1 MPAMANLPA
10 LPRTAEALP
19 PHAEREI
26 ARRRREGED
35 PTIAPKVVLE
45 TPMWLDPR
53 VAARRSRLTREFRD
67 LWHGAPIVNSLD
79 VANPLPAEG
88 QGSRSQHG
96 LLRYLDLDVIMALS
110 KAWVESGAGE
120 GAVEVEQIRI
130 FEWMGYQN
138 LLTAPYSELRASL
151 QRLKWTSIAVGEAG
165 GRPVPF
171 KLIEGFSEEKEDGR
185 GSPKLL
191 KARLDPIWCNA
202 LRTVHDWQAVDLQ
215 AYAKLAREHRRMGL
229 ARVIYLY
236 LVSHRNASDEFHVPL
251 YSLRDR
257 YAQRRFLP
265 GPEKDAGQVAGRS
278 VLRRSDP
285 MDDEELLK
293 RALKTLHETGVCELA
308 PVSAAR
314 LSDAS
319 LRGRFVRPREPMV
332 LVTQQRFISPG
343 LWDGKPRVLGSPALP
358 APEAAAP
365 PSTPSPVAGTAAARA
380 HPGTGVGDP
389 AQPGAAR
396 GQVGVPQGP
405 VRIRLGTA
413 AALAP
418 HGRGLLA
425 AQGGGPGG
433 AAGGVVRRQAA
444 RQRAGSLRRPAAAG
458 VGLAAPGLAG
468 AAGLQEGKAV
478 WAGAKQQ
485 FDKTL
490 IRKSSQYPT
499 SHRKAQRF
507 RDHIPLGTVPSR
519 RTRMVGTV
527 DCGHKLPFLDGGG
540 ERDGGG
546 WFHRS
551 KRTVGDPE

>member
-10 LPRTAEALP
+10 LPRTAAALP
-19 PHAEREI
+19 PHAEREM

-79 VANPLPAEG
+79 VANPLPPEG
-88 QGSRSQHG
+88 EGSRSQHG

-110 KAWVESGAGE
+110 KAWVESGGGE
-120 GAVEVEQIRI
+120 GSVEVEQIRI

-265 GPEKDAGQVAGRS
+265 GPEGDDGQVAGRS

-343 LWDGKPRVLGSPALP
+343 LWDGTPRVVGAPALP
-358 APEAAAP
+358 APAAP
-365 PSTPSPVAGTAAARA
+365 AAQEPPSPPPAPPAPEPPRERTPEHESTIMLNRELRVGKSAFRKAVGESGWSVTQILHLMAEVYWLHKAEGQVERPAGLFVAKLRDSAPSHYDDPPQPAWGWLRQAWPTLPVFKKPKPAGT
-380 HPGTGVGDP
+380 GEK
-389 AQPGAAR
+389 
-396 GQVGVPQGP
+396 
-405 VRIRLGTA
+405 
-413 AALAP
+413 
-418 HGRGLLA
+418 
-425 AQGGGPGG
+425 
-433 AAGGVVRRQAA
+433 
-444 RQRAGSLRRPAAAG
+444 RP
-458 VGLAAPGLAG
+458 
-468 AAGLQEGKAV
+468 
-478 WAGAKQQ
+478 
-485 FDKTL
+485 
-490 IRKSSQYPT
+490 
-499 SHRKAQRF
+499 
-507 RDHIPLGTVPSR
+507 
-519 RTRMVGTV
+519 
-527 DCGHKLPFLDGGG
+527 
-540 ERDGGG
+540 
-546 WFHRS
+546 
-551 KRTVGDPE
+551 